1 MTDLAPPADTAS
13 PPPLDPAARA
23 AGDDVTEPTGGH
35 AARDRRLNL
44 LIAGLIVLRLLAFTY
59 LVASHQDTVDGGIA
73 GDVRRYDQM
82 ANAEG
87 VPYRDFQVEYPP
99 VTFAIIKATHGSSL
113 GLSITLVAISQL
125 LCDILISFILRW
137 VWSVRTQA
145 AYLVL
150 GLPLVAFPFVY
161 ARIDLATVLLVVA
174 GLALVR
180 RNKSATGGAFLA
192 LAVLAKIWPFAVA
205 PVLLIERRWRGVIA
219 LVATGTVC
227 LVGWLALAG
236 TSGVQQV
243 FSFRDATGWQ
253 VESLPGILWH
263 LRDPSRI
270 KFESG
275 AFRTGI
281 MPLWARPALNIVS
294 LAVIGASWW
303 CAERRRRQGASD
315 DAWYALAPLASVL
328 SLLIFAPI
336 LSPQYIVWMLPFA
349 AIVAV
354 RGDRLIAC
362 LTLAVTVVTAVSYI
376 TVPSAA
382 EGALY
387 GTLPVLTRNLLLVAL
402 FIVTMQE
409 LSGLRRPGHPAPW
422 AEPAE
427 VRSSSS
433 A

>member
-1 MTDLAPPADTAS
+1 MTDLAPPADSVAPT
-13 PPPLDPAARA
+13 PPDPAPGADGVDDA
-23 AGDDVTEPTGGH
+23 AAATERG
-35 AARDRRLNL
+35 RIRRLNV
-44 LIAGLIVLRLLAFTY
+44 LIAGLIVVRLLTFTY

-82 ANAEG
+82 ATAEG

-99 VTFAIIKATHGSSL
+99 VTFAIIKLTHGPSL
-113 GLSITLVAISQL
+113 GVSITLVAISQL

-180 RNKSATGGAFLA
+180 RGKSASGGAMIA
-192 LAVLAKIWPFAVA
+192 IAVLAKLWPFAVA
-205 PVLLIERRWRGVIA
+205 PVLLIERRWRGVVA
-219 LVATGTVC
+219 LVVTGTLC
-227 LVGWLALAG
+227 LAGWLALAG
-236 TSGVQQV
+236 TSGIQQV

-281 MPLWARPALNIVS
+281 MPVWARPALNLVS
-294 LAVIGASWW
+294 LVFIGVSWW
-303 CAERRRRQGASD
+303 WAERRRRQGASD
-315 DAWYALAPLASVL
+315 DAWYAVAPLACVL

-349 AIVAV
+349 AIIAA
-354 RGDRLIAC
+354 RGDRLIAG
-362 LTLAVTVVTAVSYI
+362 LTLAVTTVTTISYI

-409 LSGLRRPGHPAPW
+409 LSGWRRPGRPAPW
-422 AEPAE
+422 AAP

>member
-1 MTDLAPPADTAS
+1 MTDLAPPDTTNPSTTSTAAAA
-13 PPPLDPAARA
+13 PGHDGEERARA
-23 AGDDVTEPTGGH
+23 
-35 AARDRRLNL
+35 RRLNL
-44 LIAGLIVLRLLAFTY
+44 LIAALILFRLLTFTY

-73 GDVRRYDQM
+73 GDVRRYEQM
-82 ANAEG
+82 ATAEG

-99 VTFAIIKATHGSSL
+99 VTFAVIKLTHGPSL
-113 GLSITLVAISQL
+113 GVSITLVAISQL

-161 ARIDLATVLLVVA
+161 ARVDLATVLLVVI

-180 RNKSATGGAFLA
+180 RSKDASGGAVLA
-192 LAVLAKIWPFAVA
+192 IAVLAKLWPFAVA
-205 PVLLIERRWRGVIA
+205 PVLLVERRWRGVIA
-219 LVATGTVC
+219 LVVTGT
-227 LVGWLALAG
+227 LILAGWLALAG
-236 TSGVQQV
+236 TSGIQQV

-281 MPLWARPALNIVS
+281 MPLWARPALNLVS
-294 LAVIGASWW
+294 LLFIGLAWW
-303 CAERRRRQGASD
+303 GADLRRRRGAGD
-315 DAWYALAPLASVL
+315 HVVYAVAPLASVL

-349 AIVAV
+349 AIIVA
-354 RGDRLIAC
+354 RGDRLVAG
-362 LTLAVTVVTAVSYI
+362 LTLAITTITTISYI

-402 FIVTMQE
+402 FVVALQE
-409 LSGLRRPGHPAPW
+409 LSGLRRPGKPGPW
-422 AEPAE
+422 AETAVGTDG